1 MLSTKKLC
9 GFPVR
14 VQQNPTNYWVG
25 YKNNRKLLKR
35 RIEGETSFC
44 GPLSECPKSAVLQTL
59 SATRAWAE
67 RFCGL
72 LPARPLVSK
81 SLFSSPSAP
90 PVPGELENFLSAS
103 IMSSIQIS
111 LHDDIRKMTDSLG
124 RFRADMRTKVV
135 RRALTKVGRR
145 ANTEAVRAVR
155 AEYKVPAKAVRNALS
170 TRVTTDDAMEV
181 ALSLKGAP
189 TPLADLNPRAYGGPS
204 GWPTR
209 GGKGKVRR
217 PGGVTVKIK
226 GKKYKIP
233 HAFIATMSSGH
244 VGVFARGGRSK
255 VAAATGETY
264 GSFSFSSQRLPITE
278 LFTFSLAQA
287 FRNDKVLRKVVQ
299 RVTRDFSGLLAHEIE
314 WKLGKM
320 K

>member
-1 MLSTKKLC
+1 MRADGNDIVEALRNNPER
-9 GFPVR
+9 GFRLLMDRYKEAVYWHIRRLVVSHADAQDATQETFVR
-14 VQQNPTNYWVG
+14 VF
-25 YKNNRKLLKR
+25 R
-35 RIEGETSFC
+35 
-44 GPLSECPKSAVLQTL
+44 
-59 SATRAWAE
+59 
-67 RFCGL
+67 
-72 LPARPLVSK
+72 
-81 SLFSSPSAP
+81 
-90 PVPGELENFLSAS
+90 
-103 IMSSIQIS
+103 
-111 LHDDIRKMTDSLG
+111 SLG
-124 RFRADMRTKVV
+124 QFRDDMRTKVV
-135 RRALTKVGRR
+135 RRALTKAGRR

-155 AEYKVPAKAVRNALS
+155 AEYKVPAKAVRKALT
-170 TRVTTDDAMEV
+170 TRVSTDDAMEV
-181 ALSLKGAP
+181 ALSLKGSP
-189 TPLADLNPRAYGGPS
+189 TPLADLSPRAYGGPS

-255 VAAATGETY
+255 VAAPTGETY

-287 FRNDKVLRKVVQ
+287 FRNDKVLRQVVQ

-314 WKLGKM
+314 WQLGKM

>member
-1 MLSTKKLC
+1 MPGNRLRGSARPNATKSYELLGGLQKRPKIAKTADRGRNEFLRSVIRVSEVC
-9 GFPVR
+9 RSSNPVCNESLGR
-14 VQQNPTNYWVG
+14 
-25 YKNNRKLLKR
+25 
-35 RIEGETSFC
+35 
-44 GPLSECPKSAVLQTL
+44 AVLWTSSR
-59 SATRAWAE
+59 SAL
-67 RFCGL
+67 GL
-72 LPARPLVSK
+72 QK
-81 SLFSSPSAP
+81 LFSSPSASIRTL
-90 PVPGELENFLSAS
+90 GAEGHSFSS

-111 LHDDIRKMTDSLG
+111 LHDDLRKMTDSLG

-155 AEYKVPAKAVRNALS
+155 AEYKVPSKAVRNALS

-287 FRNDKVLRKVVQ
+287 FRNDKVLRQVVQ

-314 WKLGKM
+314 WQLGRSK
-320 K
+320 

>member
-1 MLSTKKLC
+1 MPGL
-9 GFPVR
+9 R
-14 VQQNPTNYWVG
+14 
-25 YKNNRKLLKR
+25 
-35 RIEGETSFC
+35 
-44 GPLSECPKSAVLQTL
+44 SAVSDFCLQREPGPSGFSWTSCR
-59 SATRAWAE
+59 SAP
-67 RFCGL
+67 GL
-72 LPARPLVSK
+72 QN
-81 SLFSSPSAP
+81 LFSSPSALIRTL
-90 PVPGELENFLSAS
+90 GAGGLLLSAS
-103 IMSSIQIS
+103 TMSSIQIS

-135 RRALTKVGRR
+135 RRALTKAGRR

-155 AEYKVPAKAVRNALS
+155 SEYKVPAKAVRKALT
-170 TRVTTDDAMEV
+170 TRVSTDDAMEV
-181 ALSLKGAP
+181 ALSLKGSP

-244 VGVFARGGRSK
+244 VGVFARGGRGK
-255 VAAATGETY
+255 VAAPTGETY

-278 LFTFSLAQA
+278 LYTFSLSQA
-287 FRNDKVLRKVVQ
+287 FRNDKVLRQVVQ

-314 WKLGKM
+314 WQLGKM

>member
-1 MLSTKKLC
+1 
-9 GFPVR
+9 
-14 VQQNPTNYWVG
+14 
-25 YKNNRKLLKR
+25 
-35 RIEGETSFC
+35 
-44 GPLSECPKSAVLQTL
+44 
-59 SATRAWAE
+59 
-67 RFCGL
+67 
-72 LPARPLVSK
+72 
-81 SLFSSPSAP
+81 
-90 PVPGELENFLSAS
+90 
-103 IMSSIQIS
+103 MSSIQIS

-124 RFRADMRTKVV
+124 QFRADMRTKVV
-135 RRALTKVGRR
+135 RRALTKAGRR

-155 AEYKVPAKAVRNALS
+155 AEYKVPAKAVRKALT
-170 TRVTTDDAMEV
+170 TRVSTDDAMEV
-181 ALSLKGAP
+181 ALSLKGSP

-226 GKKYKIP
+226 GKKFKIP

-244 VGVFARGGRSK
+244 VGVFARGGRNK
-255 VAAATGETY
+255 VAAPTGETY
-264 GSFSFSSQRLPITE
+264 GSFAFSSQRLPITE

-287 FRNDKVLRKVVQ
+287 FRNDKVLRRVVQ

-314 WKLGKM
+314 WQLGKM

>member
-1 MLSTKKLC
+1 MDFLPLGPWSPK
-9 GFPVR
+9 P
-14 VQQNPTNYWVG
+14 
-25 YKNNRKLLKR
+25 LLQ
-35 RIEGETSFC
+35 SF
-44 GPLSECPKSAVLQTL
+44 GSFRTL
-59 SATRAWAE
+59 GAG
-67 RFCGL
+67 GL
-72 LPARPLVSK
+72 L
-81 SLFSSPSAP
+81 
-90 PVPGELENFLSAS
+90 LSAS
-103 IMSSIQIS
+103 TMSSIQIS

-135 RRALTKVGRR
+135 RRALTKAGRR

-170 TRVTTDDAMEV
+170 TRVSTDDAMEV
-181 ALSLKGAP
+181 ALSLKGSP

-255 VAAATGETY
+255 VAAPTGETY

-287 FRNDKVLRKVVQ
+287 FRNDKVLRQVVQ

-314 WKLGKM
+314 WQLGKM